1 MSRITIQI
9 QLDDRQAQAYLRW
22 LVSQYEVAM
31 ADVWHSDKYRFVPEG
46 MRGPSVFR
54 DHPHIAGINRT
65 TRALRE
71 QIKQR
76 ECVR

>member
-1 MSRITIQI
+1 MSSITIQI
-9 QLDDRQAQAYLRW
+9 QLDERQAQAYLRW
-22 LVSQYEVAM
+22 LVSHYEVAM

-46 MRGPSVFR
+46 QRGPRVFR
-54 DHPHIAGINRT
+54 DNPHIAGINRT

-76 ECVR
+76 EYVR